1 MKRTYQLAF
10 GGVLILVLAGVMVS
24 SIGQTAPKLSPSDL
38 EDGDYEGEYV
48 SLEGRATDVRIGDPV
63 RLVVV
68 GNTSDARI
76 RAVVTDSEIP
86 ATLRSGELVV
96 LKGTYEDGT
105 FEAADVMVRSHQEE

>member
-10 GGVLILVLAGVMVS
+10 GGVLVLVLGAVMVTS
-24 SIGQTAPKLSPSDL
+24 VGQTAPKLAPADL
-38 EDGDYEGEYV
+38 QEGEYDGEFV
-48 SLEGRATDVRIGDPV
+48 KLEGRATDVQIGDPV

-76 RAVVTDSEIP
+76 PAVITDSDIP

-96 LKGTYEDGT
+96 LEGTYEDGR
-105 FEAADVMVRSHQEE
+105 FEATDVMVRSHQE